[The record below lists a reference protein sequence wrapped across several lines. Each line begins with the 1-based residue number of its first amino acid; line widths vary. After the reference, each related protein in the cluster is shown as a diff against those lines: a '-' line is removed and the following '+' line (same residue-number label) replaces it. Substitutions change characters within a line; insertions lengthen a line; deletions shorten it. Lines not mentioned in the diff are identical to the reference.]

1 MPTLRVL
8 VTLATIAI
16 GLAALEWWAV
26 NELNGSEKFA
36 GPIMGIA
43 FIAALAVL
51 TRLLNRFTGQW
62 HNAVIAALTAL
73 LELTFS
79 VAVFGSLSAVAVI
92 LLPFSITSRFMQGD
106 SATDFIVFF
115 MLTLGLVIAARGWAK
130 YSAQAL
136 LASKAQLESE
146 RARSQVAERDREL
159 ARSELTILR
168 AQIEPH
174 FLWNTLA
181 HVQYLTKKRPEDAER
196 MTGYLIRFLRT
207 AVPKNHGDVT
217 TLGSELEA
225 VDAYLE
231 LMKIRMGA
239 RLTATV
245 EMDQKLADTPFP
257 PLLIQTLVE
266 NAIKHGIEPKVGP
279 ATISVI
285 AKSVPESNEISIV
298 VIDNGV
304 GLQQTPPTKG
314 TGIGLKSVRDR
325 LQLLYG
331 NKAEL
336 QIAGFPDGG
345 VIARIHIP
353 QPDTENRS

>member
-1 MPTLRVL
+1 MSPIKALATL
-8 VTLATIAI
+8 TTIAI
-16 GLAALEWWAV
+16 GLATLEWWAV
-26 NELNGSEKFA
+26 NELNGSDKFA
-36 GPIMGIA
+36 GPIMGVA
-43 FIAALAVL
+43 FVAALAVL

-73 LELTFS
+73 VELIFC

-92 LLPFSITSRFMQGD
+92 LLPFSVTSRFMQGD
-106 SATDFIVFF
+106 SATDFIIFF

-136 LASKAQLESE
+136 LASKAKLESE
-146 RARSQVAERDREL
+146 RARAQVAERDREL

-181 HVQYLTKKRPEDAER
+181 HVQYLTRKCPEDAER
-196 MTGYLIRFLRT
+196 MTGHLIRFLRT
-207 AVPKNHGDVT
+207 AVPKNRGDMT
-217 TLGSELEA
+217 TLGSEMEA

-239 RLTATV
+239 RLTSTV

-279 ATISVI
+279 ATISVN
-285 AKSVPESNEISIV
+285 ATLLPDGLRMSIV
-298 VIDNGV
+298 VRDSGI
-304 GLQQTPPTKG
+304 GLQQTPETKG
-314 TGIGLKSVRDR
+314 SGLGLNSVRER
-325 LQLLYG
+325 LKLLYG
-331 NKAEL
+331 SAATLTVNGAAE
-336 QIAGFPDGG
+336 GG
-345 VIARIHIP
+345 VISEIQAP
-353 QPDTENRS
+353 LKLETPL

>member
-1 MPTLRVL
+1 MPTPRVL

-43 FIAALAVL
+43 FVAALAVL

-73 LELTFS
+73 VELTFS
-79 VAVFGSLSAVAVI
+79 VVVFGSLSALAVI
-92 LLPFSITSRFMQGD
+92 ILPFSITSRFMQGD
-106 SATDFIVFF
+106 SATDFIIFF

-130 YSAQAL
+130 YSKQAL
-136 LASKAQLESE
+136 VASKAQLD
-146 RARSQVAERDREL
+146 VAERDRQL
-159 ARSELTILR
+159 VRSELTILR

-196 MTGYLIRFLRT
+196 MTGLLIRFLRT
-207 AVPKNHGDVT
+207 AVPKNQGDMT

-225 VDAYLE
+225 VDAYME
-231 LMKIRMGA
+231 IMKIRMGA
-239 RLTATV
+239 RLTSTV
-245 EMDQKLADTPFP
+245 EMEQSLDEVPFP

-266 NAIKHGIEPKVGP
+266 NAIKHGLEPKVGP
-279 ATISVI
+279 VTLSVT
-285 AKSVPESNEISIV
+285 AKSNPEDGRISIE

-304 GLQQTPPTKG
+304 GLQNAPPSKG
-314 TGIGLKSVRDR
+314 SGIGLKSVRER

-331 NKAEL
+331 SKAEL
-336 QIAGFPDGG
+336 QLSSTQDGG
-345 VIARIHIP
+345 VSARIQLPLNHR
-353 QPDTENRS
+353 D